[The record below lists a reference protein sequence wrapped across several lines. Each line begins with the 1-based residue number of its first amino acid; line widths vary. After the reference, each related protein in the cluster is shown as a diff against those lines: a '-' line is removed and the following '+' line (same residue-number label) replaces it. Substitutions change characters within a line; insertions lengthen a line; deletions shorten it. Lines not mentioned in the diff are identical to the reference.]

1 MLQIFRALTYMASGG
16 MAHTLLQDRIPQLV
30 PKPKLFRA
38 NPKYVAAAGATL
50 VVGAWWWQGSH
61 VTTGQFY
68 QACGILQTQVGNVAS
83 TLVSLKDSVLA
94 RFGIVERKLDT
105 LDETAQEI
113 KNNVET
119 VQESLEEVRSR
130 VKNIDANTQFSS
142 SVLGKLLLPQGPKAA
157 WWLSV

>member
-1 MLQIFRALTYMASGG
+1 MLPIFRALTYMASGG
-16 MAHTLLQDRIPQLV
+16 MAHTLFQDHLAPTPPRL
-30 PKPKLFRA
+30 PKPQYL
-38 NPKYVAAAGATL
+38 AAAGTA
-50 VVGAWWWQGSH
+50 VVLGAWWWQGSR

-83 TLVSLKDSVLA
+83 TLVSIKDSVMV

-113 KNNVET
+113 RTNVET
-119 VQESLEEVRSR
+119 VQESLEEVRTR
-130 VKNIDANTQFSS
+130 VQNIDANTQFSS
-142 SVLGKLLLPQGPKAA
+142 SLLGKLLLPQAPKAA